1 MAYVA
6 PERHQPANGH
16 CTFQGSRGLQQPLD
30 TTVLKT
36 TGWITT
42 TALHMLTGIADNKT
56 ERAREHEGDSE
67 DRNKIVTRGK
77 GPTAP
82 GG

>member
-16 CTFQGSRGLQQPLD
+16 CTFQESRGLQQPLD

-42 TALHMLTGIADNKT
+42 TALHMLTGIAQNKT
-56 ERAREHEGDSE
+56 MQARERETNRE
-67 DRNKIVTRGK
+67 DRSKIVTTEK